1 MHVENLFDGIPGELP
16 QELFTDLLNRA
27 DFRIERIVSDGHS
40 SPEGFWYNADGHE
53 WVILL
58 QGSAVIEFEG
68 ETDPVE
74 LRPGSYVN
82 IPAHTKH
89 RVARTALEEQTVW
102 LAIHY

>member
-1 MHVENLFDGIPGELP
+1 MHIENLFDGIPGELP
-16 QELFTDLLNRA
+16 QELFTDLLNTA
-27 DFRIERIVSDGHS
+27 DFRIERIVSYGHS
-40 SPEGFWYNADGHE
+40 SPEGFWYNEDGHE

-58 QGSAVIEFEG
+58 RGSAVIEFEG

-89 RVARTALEEQTVW
+89 RVARTALEEKTVW

>member
-1 MHVENLFDGIPGELP
+1 MHIENLFDGIPGELP

-40 SPEGFWYNADGHE
+40 SPDGFWYNEDGHE

-58 QGSAVIEFEG
+58 QGSAVIEFGG

-89 RVARTALEEQTVW
+89 RVARTASDEKTVW